1 MFALNFPQE
10 IEHFIDVFRSIQLKD
25 LIDILVVA
33 FLIYKILLL
42 LQGTKAL
49 QMLAG
54 LAVIILLYFFSGIL
68 ELLTLNWIL
77 DTFMSSL
84 LILIIIVFQ
93 DDIRKALAKIGTVPI
108 ARIQTEYS
116 FGIEE
121 VVKAVSKLAEKKVGA
136 LIVFEREISLKDY
149 LEGAVL
155 IDAKVSEEL
164 LISIFNPKSPLHDGA
179 VIISGG
185 KIVAAGVVLPL
196 STNPDIAKDLGTR
209 HRAGIGITEVS
220 DAVVIIVSEERGEI
234 SLAVGGK
241 ISRDITPA
249 TLRKMLSQ
257 LLGFETPQPWW
268 KRLRVKED
276 EKRA

>member
-1 MFALNFPQE
+1 LFALNLSQE
-10 IEHFIDVFRSIQLKD
+10 IEHFIGVFRSIQFKD
-25 LIDILVVA
+25 IIDILVVA
-33 FLIYKILLL
+33 FLIYRILLL
-42 LQGTKAL
+42 VQGTKAL

-54 LAVIILLYFFSGIL
+54 LTVIILLYFFSETF

-77 DTFMSSL
+77 HTFMSSL

-121 VVKAVSKLAEKKVGA
+121 VVKAVTKLAEKKIGA

-155 IDAKVSEEL
+155 LDAKVSEEL

-179 VIISGG
+179 VVISGG

-220 DAVVIIVSEERGEI
+220 DAVAVIVSEERGEI

-257 LLGFETPQPWW
+257 LLGFETLQPWW

>member
-1 MFALNFPQE
+1 M
-10 IEHFIDVFRSIQLKD
+10 EHFISVFRSIQLKD
-25 LIDILVVA
+25 VIDILVVA
-33 FLIYKILLL
+33 FLIYRILLL

-54 LAVIILLYFFSGIL
+54 LTVIILLYFFSEIL

-77 DTFMSSL
+77 HTFMSSL

-121 VVKAVSKLAEKKVGA
+121 VVKAVTKLAEKKVGA

-155 IDAKVSEEL
+155 LDAKVSEEL

-179 VIISGG
+179 VVISGG

-220 DAVVIIVSEERGEI
+220 DAVAVIVSEERGEI

-257 LLGFETPQPWW
+257 LLGFETLQPWW

>member
-1 MFALNFPQE
+1 LFALNLSQE
-10 IEHFIDVFRSIQLKD
+10 IEHFIGVFRSIQFKD
-25 LIDILVVA
+25 IIDILIVA
-33 FLIYKILLL
+33 LLIYRILLL
-42 LQGTKAL
+42 VQGTKAL

-54 LAVIILLYFFSGIL
+54 LTVIILLYFFSETF

-77 DTFMSSL
+77 HTFMSSL

-121 VVKAVSKLAEKKVGA
+121 VVKAVTKLAEKKVGA

-149 LEGAVL
+149 LEGAVVL
-155 IDAKVSEEL
+155 DAKVSEEL

-209 HRAGIGITEVS
+209 HRAGIGITDVS
-220 DAVVIIVSEERGEI
+220 DAVAVIVSEERGEM

-257 LLGFETPQPWW
+257 LLGFETLQPWW

>member
-1 MFALNFPQE
+1 LFALNFPQE
-10 IEHFIDVFRSIQLKD
+10 IEHFIGVFRSIQFKD
-25 LIDILVVA
+25 IIDILIVA
-33 FLIYKILLL
+33 LLIYRILLL
-42 LQGTKAL
+42 VQGTKAL

-54 LAVIILLYFFSGIL
+54 LTVIILLYFFSEIF

-77 DTFMSSL
+77 HTFMSSL

-121 VVKAVSKLAEKKVGA
+121 VVKAVTKLAEKKIGA

-155 IDAKVSEEL
+155 LDAKVSEEL

-179 VIISGG
+179 VVISGG

-209 HRAGIGITEVS
+209 HRAGIGITDVS
-220 DAVVIIVSEERGEI
+220 DAVAVIVSEERGEI

-257 LLGFETPQPWW
+257 LLGFETLQPWW

-276 EKRA
+276 EKTA

>member
-1 MFALNFPQE
+1 LFALNFPQE
-10 IEHFIDVFRSIQLKD
+10 IDHFIGVFRSIQFKD
-25 LIDILVVA
+25 IIDILVVA
-33 FLIYKILLL
+33 FLIYRILLL

-54 LAVIILLYFFSGIL
+54 LTVIILLYFFSETF

-77 DTFMSSL
+77 HTFMSSL

-121 VVKAVSKLAEKKVGA
+121 VVKAVTKLAEKKVGA

-155 IDAKVSEEL
+155 LDAKVSEEL

-179 VIISGG
+179 VVISGG

-220 DAVVIIVSEERGEI
+220 DAVAVIVSEERGEI

-257 LLGFETPQPWW
+257 LLGFETLQPWW

>member
-1 MFALNFPQE
+1 LFALNFLQE
-10 IEHFIDVFRSIQLKD
+10 IEHFIGVFRSIQFKD
-25 LIDILVVA
+25 IIDILIVA
-33 FLIYKILLL
+33 LLIYRILLL
-42 LQGTKAL
+42 VQGTKAL

-54 LAVIILLYFFSGIL
+54 LTVIILLYFFSETF

-77 DTFMSSL
+77 HTFMSSL

-121 VVKAVSKLAEKKVGA
+121 VVKAVSKLAEKKIGA

-155 IDAKVSEEL
+155 LDAKVSEEL

-179 VIISGG
+179 VVISGG

-209 HRAGIGITEVS
+209 HRAGIGITDVS
-220 DAVVIIVSEERGEI
+220 DAVAVIVSEERGEV

-257 LLGFETPQPWW
+257 LLGFETLQPWW

-276 EKRA
+276 GKRA

>member
-10 IEHFIDVFRSIQLKD
+10 IEHFIGVFRSIQLKD
-25 LIDILVVA
+25 AIDILVVA
-33 FLIYKILLL
+33 FLIYRILLL
-42 LQGTKAL
+42 VQGTKAL

-54 LAVIILLYFFSGIL
+54 LTVIILLYFFSEIF

-77 DTFMSSL
+77 HTFMSSL

-121 VVKAVSKLAEKKVGA
+121 VVKAVTKLAEKKIGA
-136 LIVFEREISLKDY
+136 LIVFEREISLRDY

-155 IDAKVSEEL
+155 LDAKVSEEL

-179 VIISGG
+179 VVISGG

-220 DAVVIIVSEERGEI
+220 DAVAVIVSEERGEI

-257 LLGFETPQPWW
+257 LLGFETLQPWW

>member
-1 MFALNFPQE
+1 MFTLNFPQE
-10 IEHFIDVFRSIQLKD
+10 IEHFIGIFRSIQLKD
-25 LIDILVVA
+25 VIDILVVA
-33 FLIYKILLL
+33 FLIYRILLL

-54 LAVIILLYFFSGIL
+54 LTVIILLYFFSEIL

-77 DTFMSSL
+77 HTFMSSL

-121 VVKAVSKLAEKKVGA
+121 VVKAVTKLAEKKVGA

-155 IDAKVSEEL
+155 LDAKVSEEL

-179 VIISGG
+179 VVISGG

-220 DAVVIIVSEERGEI
+220 DAVAVIVSEERGEI

-257 LLGFETPQPWW
+257 LLGFETLQPWW

>member
-1 MFALNFPQE
+1 MFNLNFPQE
-10 IEHFIDVFRSIQLKD
+10 VEHFIGVFRSLQFKD
-25 LIDILVVA
+25 VIDIFIVA
-33 FLIYKILLL
+33 LLIYRILLL

-54 LAVIILLYFFSGIL
+54 LIIIILLYFFSETF

-77 DTFMSSL
+77 HTFMSSL

-121 VVKAVSKLAEKKVGA
+121 VVKAVTKLAEKKIGA
-136 LIVFEREISLKDY
+136 LIVFEREISLRDY

-155 IDAKVSEEL
+155 LDAKVSEEL

-179 VIISGG
+179 VVISGG

-220 DAVVIIVSEERGEI
+220 DAVAVIVSEERGEI

-241 ISRDITPA
+241 ISRDVTPA

-257 LLGFETPQPWW
+257 LLGFETIQPWW

>member
-1 MFALNFPQE
+1 LFALNFPQE

-33 FLIYKILLL
+33 FVIYKILLL

>member
-1 MFALNFPQE
+1 MFTLNFPQE
-10 IEHFIDVFRSIQLKD
+10 IEHFISVFRSIQLKD
-25 LIDILVVA
+25 VIDILVVA
-33 FLIYKILLL
+33 FLIYRILLL

-54 LAVIILLYFFSGIL
+54 LTVIILLYFFSEIL

-77 DTFMSSL
+77 HTFMSSL

-121 VVKAVSKLAEKKVGA
+121 VVKAVTKLAEKKVGA

-155 IDAKVSEEL
+155 LDAKVSEEL

-179 VIISGG
+179 VVISGG

-220 DAVVIIVSEERGEI
+220 DAVAVIVSEERGEI

-257 LLGFETPQPWW
+257 LLGFETLQPWW

>member
-1 MFALNFPQE
+1 MFALNILRE
-10 IEHFIDVFRSIQLKD
+10 LEHFIEVFRSIQFKD
-25 LIDILVVA
+25 IIDILLVA
-33 FLIYKILLL
+33 FLIYRVLLL

-54 LAVIILLYFFSGIL
+54 LTVIILLYFFSEIFQ
-68 ELLTLNWIL
+68 LLTLNWIL
-77 DTFMSSL
+77 HTFMSSL

-108 ARIQTEYS
+108 ARIQSEYS
-116 FGIEE
+116 LGIEE
-121 VVKAVSKLAEKKVGA
+121 VVKAVTKLAEKKIGA
-136 LIVFEREISLKDY
+136 LIVFEREISLRDY

-155 IDAKVSEEL
+155 LDAKVSEEL

-179 VIISGG
+179 VVISGG

-220 DAVVIIVSEERGEI
+220 DAVSVIVSEERGEI

-257 LLGFETPQPWW
+257 LLGFETIQPWW
-268 KRLRVKED
+268 KRLRVKEY

>member
-1 MFALNFPQE
+1 MFTLNFPQE
-10 IEHFIDVFRSIQLKD
+10 IEHFIGVFRSIQLKD
-25 LIDILVVA
+25 VIDILVVA
-33 FLIYKILLL
+33 FLIYRILLL

-54 LAVIILLYFFSGIL
+54 LAVIILLYFFSEIL

-77 DTFMSSL
+77 HTFMSSL

-155 IDAKVSEEL
+155 LDAKVSEEL

-220 DAVVIIVSEERGEI
+220 DAVAIIVSEERGEI

-257 LLGFETPQPWW
+257 LLGFETLQPWW

>member
-1 MFALNFPQE
+1 MFALNLSQE
-10 IEHFIDVFRSIQLKD
+10 IEHFIGVFRSIQFKD
-25 LIDILVVA
+25 IIDILIVA
-33 FLIYKILLL
+33 LLIYRILLL
-42 LQGTKAL
+42 VQGTKAL

-54 LAVIILLYFFSGIL
+54 LTVIILLYFFSETF

-77 DTFMSSL
+77 HTFMSSL

-121 VVKAVSKLAEKKVGA
+121 VVKAVTKLAEKKVGA

-149 LEGAVL
+149 LEGAVVL
-155 IDAKVSEEL
+155 DAKVSEEL

-209 HRAGIGITEVS
+209 HRAGIGITDVS
-220 DAVVIIVSEERGEI
+220 DAVAVIVSEERGEM

-257 LLGFETPQPWW
+257 LLGFETLQPWW

>member
-1 MFALNFPQE
+1 MFTLNFPQE
-10 IEHFIDVFRSIQLKD
+10 IEHFIGVFRSIQLKD
-25 LIDILVVA
+25 VIDILVVA
-33 FLIYKILLL
+33 FLIYRILLL

-54 LAVIILLYFFSGIL
+54 LTVIILLYFFSEIL

-77 DTFMSSL
+77 HTFMSSL

-121 VVKAVSKLAEKKVGA
+121 VVKAVTKLAEKKVGA

-155 IDAKVSEEL
+155 LDAKVSEEL

-179 VIISGG
+179 VVISGG
-185 KIVAAGVVLPL
+185 KLVAAGVVLPL

-220 DAVVIIVSEERGEI
+220 DAVAVIVSEERGEI

-257 LLGFETPQPWW
+257 LLGFETLQPWW

>member
-1 MFALNFPQE
+1 MFVLNLSQE
-10 IEHFIDVFRSIQLKD
+10 IEHFIGVFRSIQFKD
-25 LIDILVVA
+25 IIDILVVA
-33 FLIYKILLL
+33 FLIYRILLL
-42 LQGTKAL
+42 VQGTKAL

-54 LAVIILLYFFSGIL
+54 LTVIILLYFFSEIL

-77 DTFMSSL
+77 HTFMSSL

-121 VVKAVSKLAEKKVGA
+121 VVKAVTKLAEKKVGA

-155 IDAKVSEEL
+155 LDAKVSEEL

-179 VIISGG
+179 VVISGG

-220 DAVVIIVSEERGEI
+220 DAVAVIVSEERGEI

-257 LLGFETPQPWW
+257 LLGFETLQPWW

>member
-1 MFALNFPQE
+1 LSQE
-10 IEHFIDVFRSIQLKD
+10 IEHFIGVFRSIQFKD
-25 LIDILVVA
+25 IIDILVVA
-33 FLIYKILLL
+33 FLIYRILLL
-42 LQGTKAL
+42 VQGTKAL

-54 LAVIILLYFFSGIL
+54 LTVIILLYFFSETF

-77 DTFMSSL
+77 HTFMSSL

-121 VVKAVSKLAEKKVGA
+121 VVKAVTKLAEKKIGA

-155 IDAKVSEEL
+155 LDAKVSEEL

-179 VIISGG
+179 VVISGG

-209 HRAGIGITEVS
+209 HRAGIGITDVS
-220 DAVVIIVSEERGEI
+220 DAVAVIVSEERGEI

-257 LLGFETPQPWW
+257 LLGFETLQPWW

-276 EKRA
+276 EKTA

>member
-1 MFALNFPQE
+1 
-10 IEHFIDVFRSIQLKD
+10 
-25 LIDILVVA
+25 
-33 FLIYKILLL
+33 
-42 LQGTKAL
+42 
-49 QMLAG
+49 
-54 LAVIILLYFFSGIL
+54 
-68 ELLTLNWIL
+68 
-77 DTFMSSL
+77 
-84 LILIIIVFQ
+84 
-93 DDIRKALAKIGTVPI
+93 
-108 ARIQTEYS
+108 
-116 FGIEE
+116 
-121 VVKAVSKLAEKKVGA
+121 VVKAVTKLAEKKIGA
-136 LIVFEREISLKDY
+136 LIVFEREISLRDY

-155 IDAKVSEEL
+155 LDAKVSEEL

-179 VIISGG
+179 VVISGG

-257 LLGFETPQPWW
+257 LLGFESLQPWW

>member
-1 MFALNFPQE
+1 MFALNLSQE
-10 IEHFIDVFRSIQLKD
+10 IEHFIGVFRSIQFKD
-25 LIDILVVA
+25 IIDILVVA
-33 FLIYKILLL
+33 FLIYRILLL
-42 LQGTKAL
+42 VQGTKAL

-54 LAVIILLYFFSGIL
+54 LTVIILLYFFSETF

-77 DTFMSSL
+77 HTFMSSL

-121 VVKAVSKLAEKKVGA
+121 VVKAVTKLAEKKIGA

-155 IDAKVSEEL
+155 LDAKVSEEL

-179 VIISGG
+179 VVISGG

-209 HRAGIGITEVS
+209 HRAGIGITDVS
-220 DAVVIIVSEERGEI
+220 DAVAVIVSEERGEI

-257 LLGFETPQPWW
+257 LLGFETLQPWW

-276 EKRA
+276 EKTA

>member
-1 MFALNFPQE
+1 MFALNFPKE
-10 IEHFIDVFRSIQLKD
+10 IEHFIGVFRSIQLKD
-25 LIDILVVA
+25 VIDILVVA
-33 FLIYKILLL
+33 FLIYRILLL

-54 LAVIILLYFFSGIL
+54 LTVIILLYFFSEIL

-77 DTFMSSL
+77 HTFMSSL

-121 VVKAVSKLAEKKVGA
+121 VVKAVTKLAEKKVGA

-155 IDAKVSEEL
+155 LDAKVSEEL
-164 LISIFNPKSPLHDGA
+164 LISLFNPKSPLHDGA
-179 VIISGG
+179 VVISGG

-220 DAVVIIVSEERGEI
+220 DAVAVIVSEERGEM

-257 LLGFETPQPWW
+257 LLGFETLQPWW

>member
-1 MFALNFPQE
+1 MFALNFLQE
-10 IEHFIDVFRSIQLKD
+10 LEHFIGVFRSIQFKD
-25 LIDILVVA
+25 IIDILVVA
-33 FLIYKILLL
+33 FLIYRILLL

-54 LAVIILLYFFSGIL
+54 LTVIILLYFFSEIF

-77 DTFMSSL
+77 HTFMSSL

-116 FGIEE
+116 FSIEE
-121 VVKAVSKLAEKKVGA
+121 VVKAVTKLAEKKVGA
-136 LIVFEREISLKDY
+136 LIVFEREISLRDY

-155 IDAKVSEEL
+155 LDAKVSEEL

-179 VIISGG
+179 VVISGG
-185 KIVAAGVVLPL
+185 KLVAAGVVLPL

-220 DAVVIIVSEERGEI
+220 DAVSVIVSEERGEI

-257 LLGFETPQPWW
+257 LLGFESLQPWW
-268 KRLRVKED
+268 KRLRVKKD

>member
-1 MFALNFPQE
+1 LFALNFPQE
-10 IEHFIDVFRSIQLKD
+10 IDHFIGVFRSIQLKD
-25 LIDILVVA
+25 VIDILVVA
-33 FLIYKILLL
+33 FLIYRILLL

-54 LAVIILLYFFSGIL
+54 LTVIILLYFFSEIL

-77 DTFMSSL
+77 HTFMSSL

-121 VVKAVSKLAEKKVGA
+121 VVKAVTKLAEKKIGA

-155 IDAKVSEEL
+155 LDAKVSEEL

-179 VIISGG
+179 VVISGG

-220 DAVVIIVSEERGEI
+220 DAVAVIVSEERGEI

-257 LLGFETPQPWW
+257 LLGFETLQPWW

>member
-1 MFALNFPQE
+1 LFTLNFPQE
-10 IEHFIDVFRSIQLKD
+10 IEHFISVFRSIQLKD

-33 FLIYKILLL
+33 FLIYRILLL

-54 LAVIILLYFFSGIL
+54 LAVIILLYFFSEIL

-77 DTFMSSL
+77 HTFMSSL

-155 IDAKVSEEL
+155 LDAKVSEEL

-220 DAVVIIVSEERGEI
+220 DAVAIIVSEERGEI

-257 LLGFETPQPWW
+257 LLGFETLQPWW